1 MPGSCCTIGDAFPQV
16 GKSGGAWIT
25 QALLLG
31 MGSLTAALPII
42 SASFVAVVGGWI
54 AAVASMGRQMEVRS
68 LNVSSRAC
76 WVQALGGPGR
86 GEVCLLLASG
96 GAQGLGFG
104 GVQTL
109 GLTLHA
115 CMGSRSGLC
124 WLTHLVLCGRGGRLD
139 CCSRQHG
146 PPDGGAQP
154 ECLIPCLLGP
164 GLVRPWARGS
174 MLALGFRRG
183 SGFRVRGGS
192 NPRAHPACLHGVSFR
207 PVLAHASC
215 WTPGAHESGLCSAAL
230 TPRCTGPSGL
240 PAGSPG

>member
-1 MPGSCCTIGDAFPQV
+1 MQGACCSIGDAFPQV

-68 LNVSSRAC
+68 LNVSSCAC
-76 WVQALGGPGR
+76 GVQALRGPGQ

-96 GAQGLGFG
+96 GAQGLGCG
-104 GVQTL
+104 GV
-109 GLTLHA
+109 
-115 CMGSRSGLC
+115 SS
-124 WLTHLVLCGRGGRLD
+124 
-139 CCSRQHG
+139 
-146 PPDGGAQP
+146 
-154 ECLIPCLLGP
+154 
-164 GLVRPWARGS
+164 
-174 MLALGFRRG
+174 
-183 SGFRVRGGS
+183 
-192 NPRAHPACLHGVSFR
+192 PRAHPACLHGVSLR
-207 PVLAHASC
+207 PVLAHTSC
-215 WTPGAHESGLCSAAL
+215 WTPGAQESGLCSAAL